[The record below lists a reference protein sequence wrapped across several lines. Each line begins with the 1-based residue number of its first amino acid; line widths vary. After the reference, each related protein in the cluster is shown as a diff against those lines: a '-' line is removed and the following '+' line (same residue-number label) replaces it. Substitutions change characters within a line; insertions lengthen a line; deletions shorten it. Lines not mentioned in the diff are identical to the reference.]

1 MKRKKWMAMMLAAV
15 LGVSMLMSGCSSG
28 ETGTQ
33 TSEVKSSETVEP
45 ETPSEDAAE
54 TADFVPAE
62 ELVAPEGKRLAVLP
76 VDQVADE
83 TVKIAVVGM
92 NTNTFDLY
100 VYEGVEYATQV
111 LADRNCVVD
120 FISIKEQNITEYEAN
135 IRSCMVAGYDAICC
149 NGFGEQLQ
157 DIISECTENGVP
169 VFIFN
174 NPAGE
179 NESDSEAL
187 SFWGQ
192 SGFDGGKA
200 LGELAVEKLGGEG
213 KYAIITGNF
222 SLSGHEARRL
232 GFRSVMDE
240 YEGMELVGEYENK
253 DLYETAYELTTN
265 LITANPDISCIY
277 VTAGGPGGAAQAIED
292 AGLSGEIV
300 MVCHDWMPDTMPF
313 VESGTITGVL
323 DQEPFTQGYAP
334 VVDAFNYLVGGI
346 TPEKVNLIDGQ
357 IATPENIDEVYVAE

>member
-33 TSEVKSSETVEP
+33 TSEVESSETVEP

-157 DIISECTENGVP
+157 DIISECAENGVP

-179 NESDSEAL
+179 NESDRADSGKESIVFQRAEAHCPIYC
-187 SFWGQ
+187 G
-192 SGFDGGKA
+192 
-200 LGELAVEKLGGEG
+200 
-213 KYAIITGNF
+213 
-222 SLSGHEARRL
+222 SL
-232 GFRSVMDE
+232 
-240 YEGMELVGEYENK
+240 
-253 DLYETAYELTTN
+253 
-265 LITANPDISCIY
+265 
-277 VTAGGPGGAAQAIED
+277 
-292 AGLSGEIV
+292 
-300 MVCHDWMPDTMPF
+300 
-313 VESGTITGVL
+313 
-323 DQEPFTQGYAP
+323 
-334 VVDAFNYLVGGI
+334 
-346 TPEKVNLIDGQ
+346 
-357 IATPENIDEVYVAE
+357 